1 MRSWQRRVLLL
12 LFTLTALLMAAWA
25 DTATFVVNTNS
36 RASFKT
42 EAPLETIIGTVAT
55 PGGTPVEQRAVTGS
69 ITVDLAKPHEARG
82 TIKVDL
88 AAVRTGVDRR
98 DAHMRSKDFL
108 DTDAGDVNRWATF
121 DIKNVELAG
130 SLQPG
135 REVPA
140 KVRGTFTVR
149 GEPIERLAEGTVT
162 YVKLTPEQAEVQ
174 KRFGFTGDNLR
185 VKLKFDTKF
194 TNHAMQVPQ
203 LLILKLSDD
212 ILVETDLILVK
223 Q

>member
-1 MRSWQRRVLLL
+1 MQAWRRIVLLVSL
-12 LFTLTALLMAAWA
+12 ALTTLPLAAWA
-25 DTATFVVNTNS
+25 DTATFAVNTNS

-55 PGGTPVEQRAVTGS
+55 PGNTPMEQRAIIGT

-82 TIKVDL
+82 TVKVDL
-88 AAVRTGVDRR
+88 AAVKTGVDRR

-108 DTDAGDVNRWATF
+108 DTDAGDPNRWATF

-130 SLQPG
+130 PLQPG
-135 REVPA
+135 KEVPA

-149 GEPIERLAEGTVT
+149 GKPIERLAEGTMT
-162 YVKLTPEQAEVQ
+162 YVKLSPEQAEQQ

-212 ILVETDLILVK
+212 IQVETDLILVK